1 MNALLTYMVVHA
13 HGAII
18 HFPIAL
24 LIVSIVLDLAAR
36 NSTFLHRAAWLSLLI
51 GTVATIPATITGLIA
66 HLPYE
71 ESPKLAVIEQ
81 HQFMA
86 FATTAAFVAL
96 TVWRWRVRRR
106 GKELGGIL
114 PYRALAVLAIG
125 LLVLTWYNG
134 GVLVHVHG
142 IGVTGVAP

>member
-1 MNALLTYMVVHA
+1 MDSVLSYMIVHA

-24 LIVSIVLDLAAR
+24 LILSVVLDLSAR
-36 NSTFLHRAAWLSLLI
+36 DSVFLHRAAWVSLLI
-51 GTVATIPATITGLIA
+51 GTLATIPATITGLLA

-86 FATTAAFVAL
+86 FATTAAFSVL
-96 TVWRWRVRRR
+96 TLWRWRVRRG
-106 GKELGGIL
+106 GKELGSLL
-114 PYRALAVLAIG
+114 PYRALAVLSLGI
-125 LLVLTWYNG
+125 LMLTWYNG